1 MTKRV
6 PTKLGSK
13 TPGISPPFSSAIPTL
28 AATGRIGATTGFAV
42 FSARTAPVPGSANGA
57 GWRPDDKAAE
67 ASGVSTVQNSVI
79 KSVFHPVYFHPPFH
93 MLLLQDI
100 FIHRHHPC
108 YKCSQGDRDMFAA
121 RIVNIKMIGRI
132 TIIRQQADKPAFF
145 NFILN
150 QILIYKGNT

>member
-1 MTKRV
+1 MG
-6 PTKLGSK
+6 L
-13 TPGISPPFSSAIPTL
+13 
-28 AATGRIGATTGFAV
+28 AV
-42 FSARTAPVPGSANGA
+42 FSASTAPEPSSVNGA

-67 ASGVSTVQNSVI
+67 ASGVQTIQKSVI

-100 FIHRHHPC
+100 FIHRHYPC

-132 TIIRQQADKPAFF
+132 TIIRQ
-145 NFILN
+145 
-150 QILIYKGNT
+150 